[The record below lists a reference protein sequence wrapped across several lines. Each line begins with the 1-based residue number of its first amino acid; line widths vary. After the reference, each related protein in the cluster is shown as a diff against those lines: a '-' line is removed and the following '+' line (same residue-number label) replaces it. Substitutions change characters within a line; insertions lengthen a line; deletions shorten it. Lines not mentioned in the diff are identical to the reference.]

1 MDYLINIDSIQN
13 KQNELNNLK
22 TTINTLTNEVSTGYL
37 NSVSG
42 KRLFTTKNR

>member
-22 TTINTLTNEVSTGYL
+22 TTIDYNRKENE
-37 NSVSG
+37 
-42 KRLFTTKNR
+42 